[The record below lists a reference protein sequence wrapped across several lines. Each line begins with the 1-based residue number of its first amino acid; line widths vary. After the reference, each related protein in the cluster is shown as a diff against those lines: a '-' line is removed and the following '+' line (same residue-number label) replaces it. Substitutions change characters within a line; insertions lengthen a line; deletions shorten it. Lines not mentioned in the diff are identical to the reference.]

1 MAKQTIKITE
11 AILHKMVAESLKRA
25 LNENINETS
34 LEYVRDAYVQA
45 LKNAQKAEAD
55 GNIILAKKYRAQAEN
70 FKTQGADKFNN
81 EFGIDDED
89 AHFKLHPNNI
99 NYDPGIMGGGLNIG
113 LKDKNK
119 GGNIDSV
126 IGTGMNGEPV
136 QREFGQTN
144 LSKGHLNRANKG
156 INRLSSLV
164 HQDNNALN
172 ETVSKIVNQVL
183 KEYFK
188 K

>member
-45 LKNAQKAEAD
+45 LKNAQKAEAN
-55 GNIILAKKYRAQAEN
+55 GNIMLAKKYRAQAEN

-89 AHFKLHPNNI
+89 AQFKLYPHNI
-99 NYDPGIMGGGLNIG
+99 DYDPEMGGGLDIA

-126 IGTGMNGEPV
+126 IGTGRNGEPI
-136 QREFGQTN
+136 QNEFGQTN
-144 LSKGHLNRANKG
+144 FSKGHLNRANKG
-156 INRLSSLV
+156 VNRLSSLV
-164 HQDNNALN
+164 HQDNNALD
-172 ETVSKIVNQVL
+172 ETVSKVVDKVL
-183 KEYFK
+183 KEYF
-188 K
+188 

>member
-45 LKNAQKAEAD
+45 LKNAQKAKAD
-55 GNIILAKKYRAQAEN
+55 GNIILYQKYRAQAEN
-70 FKTQGADKFNN
+70 FRTQGADKFNN
-81 EFGIDDED
+81 DFSIDDED
-89 AHFKLHPNNI
+89 AQFKLYPHNI
-99 NYDPGIMGGGLNIG
+99 SYDPEIGGYVNIA
-113 LKDKNK
+113 LKDKNN
-119 GGNIDSV
+119 GGNINSLIAKSRDGNSLSH
-126 IGTGMNGEPV
+126 MKL
-136 QREFGQTN
+136 GQTKFSN
-144 LSKGHLNRANKG
+144 SHLNRAKRG

-172 ETVSKIVNQVL
+172 ETVFKIVDQVL